1 MASLQRV
8 EKENI
13 EKARQLLL
21 LEVYREQN
29 DDRFVKREAVKQ
41 LLAPLIAARESGL
54 SFEDIAKVFE
64 KAGLVLTPSTLRS
77 YYFELKTEADL
88 ATSARKHAEKVAQ
101 TKRAIDQQM
110 LEKHNRHADRVALA
124 HATRLNQSPKLI
136 DALAQTDPSALPPP
150 GPAQGPVSAPK
161 PGARPPLAAAAP
173 TPAEPPESARVK
185 REGGKVAAAEPA
197 SSHAP
202 DTADPTPTDQVAAGG
217 ASHRPA
223 ASDSDNAAPVVKTL
237 AEIEQLSLATDDR
250 TVLEDDV
257 IVKGDLVLYVSG
269 KPFVGTL
276 SKKQIHLLR
285 SVGKIIAPTTG
296 RSSSDFVKM
305 PSKL

>member
-29 DDRFVKREAVKQ
+29 DDRYVKREAVKQ

-136 DALAQTDPSALPPP
+136 DALAQTDPSALPPT
-150 GPAQGPVSAPK
+150 GPAQGPVSAQK
-161 PGARPPLAAAAP
+161 SGARPPVAAAAP
-173 TPAEPPESARVK
+173 TPAVPPVSARDR
-185 REGGKVAAAEPA
+185 REGGEVAAAEPA
-197 SSHAP
+197 SSPAP
-202 DTADPTPTDQVAAGG
+202 DTAAPAPTNQTTAGR

-223 ASDSDNAAPVVKTL
+223 ASDDTAPVAKTL
-237 AEIEQLSLATDDR
+237 TEIEQLSLATDDR

-257 IVKGDLVLYVSG
+257 IVKDDLVLYVSG

-305 PSKL
+305 PGKL